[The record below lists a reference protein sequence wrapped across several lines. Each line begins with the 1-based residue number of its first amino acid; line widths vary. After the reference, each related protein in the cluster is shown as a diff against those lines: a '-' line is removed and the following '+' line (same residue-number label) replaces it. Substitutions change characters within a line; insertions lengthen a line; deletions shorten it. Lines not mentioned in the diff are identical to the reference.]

1 MRLTL
6 RTLLAWLDDTL
17 SASEVREIGKQV
29 AESPYAQELVERIQR
44 VTRQRRLT
52 VPSTTGPD
60 ATDPNLVASY
70 LDNELDQDLVPEYE
84 KLCLTSDVH
93 MAEVASVHQI
103 LSLIGQKAK
112 VPQEAKNRMYHL
124 IRGREAIVKTPR
136 SNAAAA
142 PAGPVSEPIVP
153 WVTPPPPSRPWY
165 ERYGPLAG
173 ALALLVVLCWSA
185 WLSLRPGPESAS
197 LAQGGPA
204 AGQPAVG
211 APPALPDNKHAG
223 PARAAVVPAPVE
235 SGEPTS
241 IAKAEVAPEKPP
253 GTEPA
258 KEAAA
263 KPELPPGVIATTEMT
278 DGILL
283 RYNTDAREWEQLVEP
298 TPLRPQDRLLS
309 LDPFRC
315 RLAFGSAK
323 MDKMDLVGETEIVL
337 GSAPPNQSAR
347 FQLAQGR
354 VVLRGGTSGMPFEV
368 QFAGKSILIT
378 PPPGGAVGVSR
389 INSFEPGVP
398 ESATSVLKIFGS
410 EGDIALQAGDVK
422 ETLTS
427 PGSLTWDG
435 ASWTARSDKPGPDW
449 VTETKP
455 TAYDQSIG
463 ELFLK
468 HMRPD
473 RRVIANIVEALEDDQ
488 KDVRRLALRAL
499 RVVGDLSFITPE
511 LNKADDPMARREAIR
526 VLRTALAQGPDSNK
540 AVRDQLDRDFGQP
553 QAVEIRTLLIG
564 FNPKEA
570 RDEATYA
577 RLVKDLSA
585 PDVAVRE
592 LALDNLRSLTG
603 RGDLQ
608 YDPDKFEGPGL
619 KAWRDLLRDHEL
631 RPAVPTPAPA
641 PPPTAAAKAEK

>member
-93 MAEVASVHQI
+93 MAEVASVHQV
-103 LSLIGQKAK
+103 LSLVGQKAK

-124 IRGREAIVKTPR
+124 IRGREAIVKKTR
-136 SNAAAA
+136 SNAAAMPAA
-142 PAGPVSEPIVP
+142 PESEPIVP

-165 ERYGPLAG
+165 ERYGPLVG

-185 WLSLRPGPESAS
+185 WLSLRPESESAS

-204 AGQPAVG
+204 GGQPAVG
-211 APPALPDNKHAG
+211 APRALPDIKHPE
-223 PARAAVVPAPVE
+223 PARPAVAPGAGE
-235 SGEPTS
+235 SAEETAV
-241 IAKAEVAPEKPP
+241 AKAEPAPEKPP
-253 GTEPA
+253 GTEA
-258 KEAAA
+258 VA
-263 KPELPPGVIATTEMT
+263 KPELPPGVIATTEKT

-309 LDPFRC
+309 LDPFRS
-315 RLAFGSAK
+315 RLVFGSAK
-323 MDKMDLVGETEIVL
+323 TDKVELVGETEIVL
-337 GSAPPNQSAR
+337 GSAPPNQAAR

-354 VVLRGGTSGMPFEV
+354 VVLRGGTSGLPFEV

-378 PPPGGAVGVSR
+378 PPPGGAVGVAR
-389 INSFEPGVP
+389 IGSFEPGVP
-398 ESATSVLKIFGS
+398 ESATSVLQVFGS
-410 EGDIALQAGDVK
+410 EGDVALQAGDLK
-422 ETLTS
+422 QTLTS

-435 ASWTARSDKPGPDW
+435 VKWTDRSDKPGPDW

-463 ELFLK
+463 DLFLK
-468 HMRPD
+468 HIRPD

-526 VLRTALAQGPDSNK
+526 VLRSAAAQGPDAVK
-540 AVRDQLDRDFGQP
+540 ALHDQLEREFGQP
-553 QAVEIRTLLIG
+553 QAGEIEKLLIG
-564 FNPKEA
+564 FNAKEA
-570 RDEATYA
+570 REEATYA

-619 KAWRDLLRDHEL
+619 KAWRDLLREHGL
-631 RPAVPTPAPA
+631 GPVAPAPA
-641 PPPTAAAKAEK
+641 PAPAAAAKPEK

>member
-103 LSLIGQKAK
+103 LSLVGQKAK

-124 IRGREAIVKTPR
+124 IRGREAIVKKPR
-136 SNAAAA
+136 SNAASTPAA
-142 PAGPVSEPIVP
+142 PVSEPIVP
-153 WVTPPPPSRPWY
+153 WVTPPPPDRPWY

-185 WLSLRPGPESAS
+185 WLSLKPAGEPQSPSPVGP
-197 LAQGGPA
+197 LAGHPAGGP
-204 AGQPAVG
+204 
-211 APPALPDNKHAG
+211 PPARPANK
-223 PARAAVVPAPVE
+223 PAEPAHPAEPPAPAGTAASPSTTDTE
-235 SGEPTS
+235 ATT
-241 IAKAEVAPEKPP
+241 EKPP
-253 GTEPA
+253 GSEPV
-258 KEAAA
+258 
-263 KPELPPGVIATTEMT
+263 KPDLPPGVIATTEKA
-278 DGILL
+278 DGVLL
-283 RYNTDAREWEQLVEP
+283 RYNNDSREWDQLVEP
-298 TPLRPQDRLLS
+298 TPLRAQDRLLS
-309 LDPFRC
+309 LDPFRS
-315 RLAFGSAK
+315 RVAFGSA
-323 MDKMDLVGETEIVL
+323 KMDLVGETEVVL
-337 GSAPPNQSAR
+337 GAAPPSQSAR

-354 VVLRGGTSGMPFEV
+354 VVLRGGTSELPFEV

-378 PPPGGAVGVSR
+378 PPPGGAVGVARVSA
-389 INSFEPGVP
+389 FEPGVP
-398 ESATSVLKIFGS
+398 ESSTSILQVFGS
-410 EGDIALQAGDVK
+410 EGDVALQVGDLK

-435 ASWTARSDKPGPDW
+435 AKWTDRSDKPGPDW

-455 TAYDQSIG
+455 TAYDQLIG
-463 ELFLK
+463 EQFLK

-473 RRVIANIVEALEDDQ
+473 RRVIANIVDAHEDDQ
-488 KDVRRLALRAL
+488 KDLRRLSLRAL
-499 RVVGDLSFITPE
+499 RVVGDLSFITPD
-511 LNKADDPMARREAIR
+511 LNKADDPTARREAIR
-526 VLRTALAQGPDSNK
+526 VLRASVAQGPDALK
-540 AVRDQLDRDFGQP
+540 VLHGQLERDFGQP
-553 QAVEIRTLLIG
+553 QAATIEKLLIG
-564 FNPKEA
+564 YNAKEA

-577 RLVKDLSA
+577 ALVKNLSA

-592 LALDNLRSLTG
+592 LALDNLRALTG

-619 KAWRDLLRDHEL
+619 KAWRDLLRDHQL
-631 RPAVPTPAPA
+631 GALPPAAAPA
-641 PPPTAAAKAEK
+641 ASAKAEK

>member
-29 AESPYAQELVERIQR
+29 TESPYAQELVERIQR

-124 IRGREAIVKTPR
+124 IRGREAIVKKPR
-136 SNAAAA
+136 SNAGSG
-142 PAGPVSEPIVP
+142 PASPISEPIVP

-173 ALALLVVLCWSA
+173 AMALMGVLCCSA
-185 WLSLRPGPESAS
+185 WLSLKPAAELQEPGAAGPIAGHP
-197 LAQGGPA
+197 AGGP
-204 AGQPAVG
+204 
-211 APPALPDNKHAG
+211 PPALPEFKVAEPG
-223 PARAAVVPAPVE
+223 TPAPAE
-235 SGEPTS
+235 SGELASLT
-241 IAKAEVAPEKPP
+241 KADATPEKPP
-253 GTEPA
+253 GGEPG
-258 KEAAA
+258 KEAAVN
-263 KPELPPGVIATTEMT
+263 PDMPPGVVATAEKA
-278 DGILL
+278 DGVLL
-283 RYNTDAREWEQLVEP
+283 RYITDRREWEQLVQP
-298 TPLRPQDRLLS
+298 TPLRSQDRILS
-309 LDPFRC
+309 LDPFRS
-315 RLAFGSAK
+315 RLAFGSA
-323 MDKMDLVGETEIVL
+323 KMDLVGETEIVL
-337 GSAPPNQSAR
+337 SSAPPNQSAR

-354 VVLRGGTSGMPFEV
+354 VVLYGGSSGLPFEV
-368 QFAGKSILIT
+368 QFAGKGILIT
-378 PPPGGAVGVSR
+378 PPPGGTAGVARVSW
-389 INSFEPGVP
+389 IEPGVP
-398 ESATSVLKIFGS
+398 DSSMSVLKIYGT
-410 EGDIALQAGDVK
+410 EGDVALEAGDLK
-422 ETLTS
+422 ETLSS

-435 ASWTARSDKPGPDW
+435 SRWTERSDKPGPDW

-455 TAYDQSIG
+455 TAYDQLIG
-463 ELFLK
+463 EQFLK

-473 RRVIANIVEALEDDQ
+473 RPVIANIVDAHEDDQ
-488 KDVRRLALRAL
+488 KDVRRVSLRAL
-499 RVVGDLSFITPE
+499 RVVGDLSFVTPD
-511 LNKADDPMARREAIR
+511 LNKADDPTARREAIR
-526 VLRTALAQGPDSNK
+526 VLRAALAQGADAAK
-540 AVRDQLDRDFGQP
+540 ALHDQLEHDPQLQGQ
-553 QAVEIRTLLIG
+553 AATVEKLLIG
-564 FNPKEA
+564 FNSKEA
-570 RDEATYA
+570 REESTYA
-577 RLVKDLSA
+577 LLVKHLSA
-585 PDVAVRE
+585 PDVSVRE

-631 RPAVPTPAPA
+631 RAAAPA
-641 PPPTAAAKAEK
+641 AAATAKSEK